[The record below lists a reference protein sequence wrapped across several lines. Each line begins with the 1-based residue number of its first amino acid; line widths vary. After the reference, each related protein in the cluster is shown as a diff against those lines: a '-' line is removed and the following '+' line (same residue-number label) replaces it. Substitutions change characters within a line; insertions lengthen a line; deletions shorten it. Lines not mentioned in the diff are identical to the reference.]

1 VQAYIASRE
10 AETGV
15 MMRWAEAQL
24 PGEVPRL
31 LAAMQTRAAGAAL
44 SALTLACATT
54 NSERERERV
63 RVRPLALVR
72 LQASPA
78 TPYIPTAYSDAKV
91 ANRNAKV
98 SHGATENG
106 P

>member
-1 VQAYIASRE
+1 MQAYIASRE

-54 NSERERERV
+54 NSEREREGEGEATRSG
-63 RVRPLALVR
+63 P
-72 LQASPA
+72 ASSESCLSVH
-78 TPYIPTAYSDAKV
+78 TDSVQRCK
-91 ANRNAKV
+91 
-98 SHGATENG
+98 SCES
-106 P
+106 

>member
-54 NSERERERV
+54 NSERERV